1 MRSSERLMRRILSIT
16 LVFSACVFLAACA
29 SSGPSVSPLE
39 AARTAIELERFM
51 GDWYVIG
58 SIPITI
64 PLFSEEGAHNAVE
77 SYELRE
83 DGTILTTYSFRKG
96 AFDGKQRRFTP
107 KGWVYDHETN
117 TEWRMQFVWPFKAA
131 YLIAWVGED
140 YGETIIGVPDRDY
153 VWIMARSPE
162 MSERRYEE
170 LLERV
175 RGLGYD
181 TNRIQR
187 IPQRWP

>member
-1 MRSSERLMRRILSIT
+1 MKRDGLIPLLLAT
-16 LVFSACVFLAACA
+16 LVVIGACA
-29 SSGPSVSPLE
+29 STPPSQSPLE
-39 AARTAIELERFM
+39 AARTPIELQRFM

-77 SYELRE
+77 SYELAD

-96 AFDGKQRRFTP
+96 SFDGKQKRFTP
-107 KGWVYDHETN
+107 KGWVHDPRTN

-131 YLIAWVGED
+131 YLIAWVDEE
-140 YGETIIGVPDRDY
+140 YSETIIGVPDRKF

-162 MSERRYEE
+162 MSDRRYED
-170 LLERV
+170 LVERV

-181 TNRIQR
+181 TSRIQR
-187 IPQRWP
+187 IPQSWP